1 MYTTKI
7 VQFKKGR
14 EQFFLYLS
22 QALMQAGP
30 KSKLRLAQ
38 RALLS
43 LFDSLQLSGVL
54 LGNVYCVSEIA
65 RSLETQNFLEQV
77 SSSKDG

>member
-1 MYTTKI
+1 
-7 VQFKKGR
+7 
-14 EQFFLYLS
+14 
-22 QALMQAGP
+22 MQAGP

-77 SSSKDG
+77 RSSKDG